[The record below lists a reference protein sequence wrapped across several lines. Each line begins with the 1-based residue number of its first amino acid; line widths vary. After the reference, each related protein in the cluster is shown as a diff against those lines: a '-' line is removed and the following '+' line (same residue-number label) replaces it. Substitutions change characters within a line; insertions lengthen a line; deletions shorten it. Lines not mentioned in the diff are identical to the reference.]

1 MSALDPAIADLEV
14 RIMPLLKGVPG
25 TLEGEV
31 GTIYTTSI
39 DIEDTILV
47 EQTSKVE
54 VQMQVDEG
62 RTATVVLSAH
72 DPHVESLEPYKH
84 ALWIGYWRPGEVQ
97 AETVFCGQMNVS
109 DRFGEGLVV
118 LDAQDPTGKT
128 QHHYIRRGD
137 DALNIGN
144 GKHRG
149 RLEPHAFN
157 FETVI
162 QAARNTPEQQDREV
176 PVLGLRVDIE
186 GFFADPPFTGEG
198 GVEFERG
205 QEVWELVSTWAQQ
218 ANGPNMDVVPNWL
231 WPIELYYA
239 QLDLYDYP
247 TDPLAPG
254 AGELGRYLAPADPDD
269 PASTE
274 IVWDY
279 GLGND
284 ALENCDVDPARPGT
298 HQHVLDRDKAY
309 RETSADADSSAEVGV
324 WVDWVEADFTIA
336 RPSGNAPRIPADT
349 SPLREL
355 ADARVKA
362 YGVPVKHTTITL
374 RPDGVQTR
382 HFGHP
387 HWVDE
392 VSGERIG
399 GDWYLGDY
407 VLVRALQGYRS
418 FEQLV
423 RIVAVKIH
431 RSAPDYLVR
440 FDVDV
445 IPAIGGTPGDDPSED
460 FEAPVVAI
468 TSPAPAATVSGAAV
482 AITADATD
490 NMGVVGVQF
499 IRGSLPGTAIGA
511 EDQVAPYAVTWDT
524 TALSDGVYT
533 LRAIARDAGGNAT
546 VSGPVNVTVDNTP

>member
-1 MSALDPAIADLEV
+1 VSATDPDIADLEV
-14 RIMPLLKGVPG
+14 RILPLLKGVPG
-25 TLEGEV
+25 TIEGE
-31 GTIYTTSI
+31 GAYTTSI

-47 EQTSKVE
+47 EQCPSVE
-54 VQMQVDEG
+54 VNMAVDEG
-62 RTATVVLSAH
+62 RAATVVLSSH
-72 DPHVESLEPYKH
+72 DWRAESLEPYEH

-109 DRFGEGLVV
+109 DRFDEGLVI
-118 LDAQDPTGKT
+118 LEAQDPTGKM

-137 DALNIGN
+137 DALNID
-144 GKHRG
+144 KHRG
-149 RLEPHAFN
+149 QLEPHAFN
-157 FETVI
+157 FDTVI

-186 GFFADPPFTGEG
+186 GYFADPPFNDEG

-205 QEVWELVSTWAQQ
+205 QEVWDLISTWAQQ

-231 WPIELYYA
+231 WPIESHYA

-247 TDPLAPG
+247 TDPEAPG
-254 AGELGRYLAPADPDD
+254 IGELGRYLAPVNPDA
-269 PASTE
+269 PTGSE
-274 IVWDY
+274 VVWDY

-284 ALENCDVDPARPGT
+284 TLEDCQVDPARPGT

-309 RETSADADSSAEVGV
+309 RETSADADSSADVGV
-324 WVDWVEADFTIA
+324 WVEWIEADFTIA
-336 RPSGNAPRIPADT
+336 RPRPGVPADT

-355 ADARVKA
+355 ADARVNA
-362 YGVPVKHTTITL
+362 YGVPVKHTTIKL
-374 RPDGVQTR
+374 RPDDTQNR

-387 HWVDE
+387 RWATDIP
-392 VSGERIG
+392 GERIG
-399 GDWYLGDY
+399 GHWYLGDY
-407 VLVRALQGYRS
+407 VLVRALRGYRF

-423 RIVAVKIH
+423 RIVGVKIH

-440 FDVDV
+440 FDVEV
-445 IPAIGGTPGDDPSED
+445 IPAIGGTPGDDPGED

-468 TSPAPAATVSGAAV
+468 TAPAPAATVSGAAV
-482 AITADATD
+482 AITATATD
-490 NMGVVGVQF
+490 NMAVVGVQF

-511 EDQVAPYAVTWDT
+511 EDQVAPYAVTWDS
-524 TALSDGVYT
+524 TAVADGVYT

-546 VSGPVNVTVDNTP
+546 VSAPVTVTVDNTP